1 MMKKK
6 ERDEGR
12 GRFSDD
18 LRCVIVTSSD
28 SFRRRRRRRLCAS
41 AWGRH
46 SDGSRKKMSVEQR
59 RSIDKKTKQKPTMSN
74 SNAIRSPFP
83 LPDISFN
90 YMLGTM
96 A

>member
-1 MMKKK
+1 MRVADASRM
-6 ERDEGR
+6 
-12 GRFSDD
+12 
-18 LRCVIVTSSD
+18 IYAASS
-28 SFRRRRRRRLCAS
+28 SRRRIHFAAAAAAAAFVRPRGGATRKA
-41 AWGRH
+41 AG
-46 SDGSRKKMSVEQR
+46 KKMSVEQR